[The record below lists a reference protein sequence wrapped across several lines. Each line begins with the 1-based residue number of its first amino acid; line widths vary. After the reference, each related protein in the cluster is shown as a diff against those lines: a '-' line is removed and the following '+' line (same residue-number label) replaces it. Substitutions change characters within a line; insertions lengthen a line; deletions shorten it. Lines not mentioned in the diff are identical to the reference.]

1 MSTPVPTPK
10 ADAATPAAETTPAP
24 PAPAATSPQ
33 APPVAATPPATAA
46 AEPEPP
52 PKTFIAPS
60 PGEVITS
67 LLTNNTYTM
76 GPQIGEGSFG
86 VVFQC
91 VDGWNNQLAVKVLK
105 PIKTFEEVQAAAE
118 GEMQRLFLLRHPFV
132 TYVYDS
138 FVYRDT
144 FYIITERC
152 DNSLAQLFAEP
163 WFHGHVWLMPVA
175 RCLLQAVNFIHNAGF
190 AHQDIHLGNVFVATV
205 RNEMNPEDPGAAQ
218 FKLGDLGITKLLS
231 DLSPQNTRA
240 KWMLP
245 PEVINPS
252 EFGPIEHRTDIYHCG
267 LLLLQLAYST
277 EMRFT
282 QEETLAGKP
291 REMATQLPAP
301 LNFALE
307 KALRRHAAMR
317 TGTAQELWRDLNS
330 PGPGAAELITPD
342 PAEPRPPD
350 TPKAS
355 EQPSAPAP
363 PEGDRK

>member
-1 MSTPVPTPK
+1 MSRK
-10 ADAATPAAETTPAP
+10 
-24 PAPAATSPQ
+24 
-33 APPVAATPPATAA
+33 
-46 AEPEPP
+46 
-52 PKTFIAPS
+52 IYNRL
-60 PGEVITS
+60 S
-67 LLTNNTYTM
+67 LM
-76 GPQIGEGSFG
+76 
-86 VVFQC
+86 
-91 VDGWNNQLAVKVLK
+91 AVSWLDES
-105 PIKTFEEVQAAAE
+105 T
-118 GEMQRLFLLRHPFV
+118 
-132 TYVYDS
+132 
-138 FVYRDT
+138 
-144 FYIITERC
+144 
-152 DNSLAQLFAEP
+152 
-163 WFHGHVWLMPVA
+163 LMPVA

-342 PAEPRPPD
+342 PAERGDDALARRRATGSVPSE
-350 TPKAS
+350 TPGSGPAHPFPSAAKAS
-355 EQPSAPAP
+355 A
-363 PEGDRK
+363 RKVA